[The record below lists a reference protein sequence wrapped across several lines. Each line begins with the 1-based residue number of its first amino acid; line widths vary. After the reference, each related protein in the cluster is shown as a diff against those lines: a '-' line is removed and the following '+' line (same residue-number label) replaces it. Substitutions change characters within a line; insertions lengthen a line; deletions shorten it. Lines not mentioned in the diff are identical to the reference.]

1 MVIALAQFGTHFF
14 FSTSGHAELKMAIS
28 HLVFGLISYQVVVRL
43 DAIFQLISK
52 LIEKIVLVVFKAVK
66 PVFVQCV
73 TARNEVQ
80 IYLTRLI
87 ATELARRG
95 PPVITTF

>member
-1 MVIALAQFGTHFF
+1 
-14 FSTSGHAELKMAIS
+14 MAIS

-52 LIEKIVLVVFKAVK
+52 LIEKIALVTFKVVK
-66 PVFVQCV
+66 PICVQCV
-73 TARNEVQ
+73 TARYEVQ

-87 ATELARRG
+87 AAEVARRG
-95 PPVITTF
+95 PPVITAI